1 MLVVPLQSVW
11 AVTPFVAVGYLACRT
26 PVIILG
32 ECCRCVSLY
41 FQCIVGKLGVDECTT
56 IISSHETMSLVCVKS

>member
-26 PVIILG
+26 PLLF
-32 ECCRCVSLY
+32 SANAA
-41 FQCIVGKLGVDECTT
+41 GVYHYTFNAVFVNLAL
-56 IISSHETMSLVCVKS
+56 MNVPL